1 MRGSSL
7 EQEEVAERAC
17 AELTTAPTSCPT
29 VPLGENLVGKISNE
43 VKPGKRE
50 EWEECFLIFCFIF
63 YYPIVI

>member
-1 MRGSSL
+1 MLEQGKSVRGSSL

-29 VPLGENLVGKISNE
+29 VPLGENLVGKISN

-50 EWEECFLIFCFIF
+50 EWEEKVF
-63 YYPIVI
+63 